1 MTSDSLDRSKLFRQN
16 LSTTRLSFAYSMRS
30 DEMAE
35 ELKFDCDLPS
45 PTGSQQTLPPYL
57 ETWNRDVVEKN
68 FSKRWDRRLRS
79 NCAATFRTVV
89 STTTFAF
96 NATRRFTYNRMLCK
110 ISWPQICAFLLLL
123 VFGAAP
129 LIALG
134 LFTRESE
141 YWYRGAFAGVFRD
154 KVLGCGNTFGVPKNS
169 TVSGFEKVFVLDQKF
184 GKFSFSQVKI
194 VDVAW
199 DILVGR
205 GVQLLAWWIGYNVFS
220 DALLRAIERHPASF
234 QIFQRIALEGPSL
247 LSLWTL
253 AKELW
258 CAKSKRTKALFFYI
272 WMSTVYIIC
281 STYPS

>member
-1 MTSDSLDRSKLFRQN
+1 L
-16 LSTTRLSFAYSMRS
+16 RS
-30 DEMAE
+30 DENMAK
-35 ELKFDCDLPS
+35 ELNFDIVLPS
-45 PTGSQQTLPPYL
+45 PTGSEQTLPLYS
-57 ETWNRDVVEKN
+57 ETWTHNAIEKGG
-68 FSKRWDRRLRS
+68 SKRWDRRLRS
-79 NCAATFRTVV
+79 NCAPTFKTVV
-89 STTTFAF
+89 SKTKVAF
-96 NATRRFTYNRMLCK
+96 NVTWKFTRDRMLRK
-110 ISWPQICAFLLLL
+110 ISWPQVYAFSLLL

-134 LFTRESE
+134 QFTRESD
-141 YWYRGAFAGVFRD
+141 YWYQRAFVRVFED
-154 KVLGCGNTFGVPKNS
+154 KVLGCGNSFGVPKNS

-220 DALLRAIERHPASF
+220 DSLLRAIERHPASF

-272 WMSTVYIIC
+272 WMSTLYIIC
-281 STYPS
+281 STHPFYIYTTANANLT